1 METRKYTVGTV
12 RAFDRKKAEETR
24 QIEFVISDES
34 RDRHGTV
41 IPIKSWGLENFNA
54 NGIVGYQHDVYGDSW
69 LTKPDPD
76 DVIGIGEAF
85 IEGDKL
91 IGRVTFE
98 PAEIN
103 PKAEKIFQKV
113 LHGTLKATSVGFVEK
128 TKGMYVST
136 DENNGGK
143 GTYYFGEV
151 ELLEFSI
158 VNIPSNANALR
169 RKMEDAETEIDAI
182 SETLNQLKTR
192 NSELET
198 LNSELQTRN
207 AELETKVKQLQQNL
221 QIEKMNGLS
230 RLIN

>member
-1 METRKYTVGTV
+1 METKKFTTGTV
-12 RAFDRKKAEETR
+12 RHFDRAKAEETR

-41 IPIKSWGLENFNA
+41 IPVNKWKLDKFNA
-54 NGIVGYQHDVYGDSW
+54 NGIVGYQHDVYGESF

-76 DVIGIGEAF
+76 DVIGIGYAF
-85 IEGDKL
+85 EENGQL

-113 LHGTLKATSVGFVEK
+113 LHGTLKATSVGFIETKKGNWGEK
-128 TKGMYVST
+128 DQARGA
-136 DENNGGK
+136 ENA
-143 GTYYFGEV
+143 TYYFGEV

-169 RKMEDAETEIDAI
+169 RNAESLLERDLE
-182 SETLNQLKTR
+182 ETRQQMAAKDLKIH
-192 NSELET
+192 ELEI
-198 LNSELQTRN
+198 
-207 AELETKVKQLQQNL
+207 
-221 QIEKMNGLS
+221 QIESLKLDKEILNGL
-230 RLIN
+230 RG